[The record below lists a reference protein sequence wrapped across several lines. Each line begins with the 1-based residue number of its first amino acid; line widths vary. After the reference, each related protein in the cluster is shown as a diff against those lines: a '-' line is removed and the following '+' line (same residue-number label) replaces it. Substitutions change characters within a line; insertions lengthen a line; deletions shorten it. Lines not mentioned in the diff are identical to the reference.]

1 MMADYMAKFILQIW
15 KYLKNAYLFTCILL
29 IAMFMSAHAK
39 WILLWIITLSQN
51 IGETCQVCNKKVQS
65 FSHNKQCSNCLV
77 KYHTKCINLN
87 KDEALTEFW
96 YCPYCVQTIFP
107 YNHFDDDDDFYSA
120 VIEGML
126 DCSFRLHEI
135 NSKIFT
141 PFEINDTVDT
151 PFSDIDPEYQYYANL
166 HHNNN
171 LNCDYYFEDKFRCK
185 LDKKDESRLSSFHL
199 NVKSIPKHYD
209 EMELYLKS
217 LDFKFSLIGLTETWL
232 DVDKEEF
239 YDLNGYTSYNR

>member
-1 MMADYMAKFILQIW
+1 M
-15 KYLKNAYLFTCILL
+15 
-29 IAMFMSAHAK
+29 
-39 WILLWIITLSQN
+39 
-51 IGETCQVCNKKVQS
+51 
-65 FSHNKQCSNCLV
+65 
-77 KYHTKCINLN
+77 NLN

-107 YNHFDDDDDFYSA
+107 YNHFDDDDDFYST
-120 VIEGML
+120 VIDGML

-151 PFSDIDPEYQYYANL
+151 PFSDIDPDYQYYANL
-166 HHNNN
+166 HHNSNVN
-171 LNCDYYFEDKFRCK
+171 YDYYFEDKFRCK
-185 LDKKDESRLSSFHL
+185 LDKKDESRLSLFHL

-217 LDFKFSLIGLTETWL
+217 LDFKFSFIGLTETWL

-239 YDLNGYTSYNR
+239 YDLNGYTSVNRYGKDNKGVVSHFIFYKVLLLR